1 MSGKESTTKA
11 IFYALGANSG
21 IAVAKGIAAFI
32 TMSGSMLAETIHS
45 LADCANQLLLLLGM
59 KQSEKEP
66 DEMHPLGYGKVV
78 YFWSFIVAMM
88 LFSIG
93 GLFSIYEG
101 FHKLNSDEPI
111 QKVWLALV
119 VLGLSVILEMGSLLG
134 ALKEIKKIRKDK
146 SFFEWLKITRSSELV
161 VVLGEDIAAVLGLI
175 IAFVFVLLS
184 HLLSMPVLD
193 ALGSIFIGVI
203 LIIVS
208 FFLITRMKSLLI
220 GRSADPDIQEL
231 ISKTIDSDPDII
243 KVYNIL
249 TIQTGPYIML
259 AGKIKLRGDID
270 ISKGCEIINRM
281 ERDLKNNFPEIKW
294 SFIEPDTSD

>member
-59 KQSEKEP
+59 KQSEREP

-259 AGKIKLRGDID
+259 AGKIKLRSDID